1 MTEKRFEPVY
11 DDNEY
16 NILSSDLRSIET
28 EFKSLIEDYQ
38 HLNKRLMDKDN
49 PITDGEIDWLGITD
63 SKINAIYRFIY
74 SEFSKLKGSDTAL
87 KMQLAIDNSEYIK
100 KLYDKI
106 HDQRQL
112 NIENDPVLRDLFNQ
126 VRKSRILT
134 FGQ

>member
-1 MTEKRFEPVY
+1 MCLLNICLNYGSHEEILRATKNIALDYKNNKLDINKLDSNLFETPVKLN
-11 DDNEY
+11 DDFYSNTNLQLLNLY
-16 NILSSDLRSIET
+16 N
-28 EFKSLIEDYQ
+28 
-38 HLNKRLMDKDN
+38 
-49 PITDGEIDWLGITD
+49 G
-63 SKINAIYRFIY
+63 
-74 SEFSKLKGSDTAL
+74 
-87 KMQLAIDNSEYIK
+87 DNSEYIK